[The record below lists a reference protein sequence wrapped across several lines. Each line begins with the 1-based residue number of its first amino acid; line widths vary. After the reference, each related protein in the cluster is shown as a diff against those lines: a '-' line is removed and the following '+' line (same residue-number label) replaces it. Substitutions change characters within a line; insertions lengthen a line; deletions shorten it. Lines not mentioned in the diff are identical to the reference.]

1 MTESSSSGS
10 AWIMPRSAMKPGVV
24 RIGVGRLSVLD
35 GMRTICLA
43 VLAIAN
49 IPDHATRME

>member
-49 IPDHATRME
+49 IPDHAK